1 MTDRITRWEGDMS
14 RRVAL
19 LATLAL
25 VIAGCAGTPGG
36 SAATTA
42 ARSAARTPV
51 DDPTKPSFTLT
62 LGGTVELPRYTPDDA
77 ASLHSCAKG
86 ASGGWSFLYAGGDPF
101 VSLDLNLYP
110 GVIDGG
116 SSSDFDLD
124 IGAPTGQVRLVPSGR
139 REGAKGTGTAKLE
152 EVAGAVRITIDGS
165 AKTMID
171 GTDTGDTTVDLVIDC
186 PA

>member
-1 MTDRITRWEGDMS
+1 MS
-14 RRVAL
+14 RRVTL
-19 LATLAL
+19 LVTVAL

-42 ARSAARTPV
+42 ARSTAQTPV
-51 DDPTKPSFTLT
+51 DDATKPSFTLT
-62 LGGTVELPRYTPDDA
+62 LGGTVDLPRYASDDA

-86 ASGGWSFLYAGGDPF
+86 ASGGWTFLYAGGDPF
-101 VSLDLNLYP
+101 VSLDLNLYA

-116 SSSDFDLD
+116 SPSDFDLD

-139 REGAKGTGTAKLE
+139 REGAKGTGTARLE
-152 EVAGAVRITIDGS
+152 QVEGAVRITIDGS
-165 AKTMID
+165 ARTMSD
-171 GTDTGDTTVDLVIDC
+171 STDTGDTTVDLVIDC